1 MASSSSKSLDV
12 NELSKLVRS
21 IIMSE
26 KGGMEKD
33 KFLSVY
39 KSQEGSVFPFK
50 VGRFVIELDAVREI
64 ESVLSSESFLM

>member
-1 MASSSSKSLDV
+1 MASSTEVDV
-12 NELSKLVRS
+12 KELSKLVRS

-39 KSQEGSVFPFK
+39 KSQEGAAFPFK
-50 VGRFVIELDAVREI
+50 VKLMGHSRTYHPVDV
-64 ESVLSSESFLM
+64 SFDFP